1 MGKGDRRKKNK
12 KNKKQKH
19 SSVKKRDGKIVQ
31 NLNDLKNLK
40 NNSKSSIEGFSKN
53 REKDPMYEII
63 NEKLQYNESNPIHFL
78 KWATKCKELPEQKV
92 QYDNALEKNFP
103 FAKLNNKELKNSK
116 LPDFPLAWFKQ
127 KIKNNKEY
135 SVNKDK
141 IEKHSGI
148 IVKNNLQTEVN
159 KLIPFSF
166 ILQATINLI
175 SPYFS
180 RDDDEFY
187 LIQNPVLKENVFKV
201 PMIRG
206 SGWKGAIASAFKD
219 LINEETDLKKEN
231 KLIQSYIRIFGTGS
245 NEFRE
250 LLENIKRKLKNEGE
264 LDMQKVIKFFLFE
277 LGLKL
282 TKKDIDSLKDK
293 SEIDSWVEEKLIIN
307 FHDSSEDLPS
317 YLTIH
322 KGRVIFYPTYFD
334 KLSLEIINP
343 HSRKTR
349 AGTNPIHYEVVPK
362 DTNGILQIVYIPF
375 DGVLTDENE
384 LKKQI
389 GKDVEFL
396 TDCIEKVSENGVGA
410 KTKLGWGQF
419 SLEEKRVICNRT
431 EVNVPEGWNND

>member
-1 MGKGDRRKKNK
+1 MNKNRKA
-12 KNKKQKH
+12 
-19 SSVKKRDGKIVQ
+19 S
-31 NLNDLKNLK
+31 
-40 NNSKSSIEGFSKN
+40 NSKNSPKTVI
-53 REKDPMYEII
+53 KDFKELRRLKGESEMNDYYETI
-63 NEKLQYNESNPIHFL
+63 NERLEYKENNPIHFL
-78 KWATKCKELPEQKV
+78 KWAYKYKLLDGKKLKDMNDADSEHIFTFSN
-92 QYDNALEKNFP
+92 DNKRNDNKFKN
-103 FAKLNNKELKNSK
+103 LKNTE
-116 LPDFPLAWFKQ
+116 FALAWFKQ
-127 KIKNNKEY
+127 IIKNNKKY

-148 IVKNNLQTEVN
+148 IVKNNLQTEAD

-166 ILQATINLI
+166 FFHVKIKLTA
-175 SPYFS
+175 PYFS
-180 RDDDEFY
+180 RGDDDFY
-187 LIQNPVLKENVFKV
+187 LIDNPILKEKVFKF